1 MNAGTYEAY
10 QQWAT
15 EPLTTAPRIS
25 VVIPAY
31 NESERIL
38 PTVGAIAA
46 HMSSRGEPW
55 ELIVADDG
63 SKDSTVQLLNN
74 LNLANMRVLVADK
87 NGGKGKAVRRGV
99 LAARGEYVLFA
110 DADQSTPIEQFDALL
125 EPLAQGRFDIV
136 IGSRA
141 HLSAEATKKSSLRRL
156 MSWGLNLIVR
166 VFSRIDIRDTQC
178 GFKLFRMDVARD
190 LFSRQLMDGFS
201 FDLELLYLAAKYKY
215 RTLELPVEWIDA
227 PGSKVDAKKVSIEF
241 LRDLGK
247 IRGND
252 IRGRYSRPSRAT
264 ATGTATGT
272 ASTSSPIAGQQQ

>member
-10 QQWAT
+10 QRWAT
-15 EPLTTAPRIS
+15 VPLTTAPRIS

-31 NESERIL
+31 NEAERIL

-46 HMSSRGEPW
+46 HMSSRLEPW

-63 SKDSTVQLLNN
+63 SKDSTVALLEN
-74 LNLANMRVLVADK
+74 LGLVNMRVLVAER

-110 DADQSTPIEQFDALL
+110 DADQSTPIEQFDSLL
-125 EPLAQGRFDIV
+125 EPLVRGEYDIV

-141 HLSAEATKKSSLRRL
+141 HLDKSATRKSPLRRL
-156 MSWGLNLIVR
+156 MSWGLHMLVT
-166 VFSRIDIRDTQC
+166 VFSRISVRDTQC
-178 GFKLFRMDVARD
+178 GFKLFRMDVARE

-201 FDLELLYLAAKYKY
+201 FDLELLYLAAKYRY

-252 IRGRYSRPSRAT
+252 LRGRYSRGPRRPASQHVPQQTAPAT
-264 ATGTATGT
+264 
-272 ASTSSPIAGQQQ
+272 STHQ